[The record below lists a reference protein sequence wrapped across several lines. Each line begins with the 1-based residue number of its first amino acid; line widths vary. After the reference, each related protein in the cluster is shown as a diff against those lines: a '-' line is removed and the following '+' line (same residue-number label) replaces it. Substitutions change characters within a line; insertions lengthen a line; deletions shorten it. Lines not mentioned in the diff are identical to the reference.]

1 MSIATEL
8 TNLAANRDAIKAA
21 IEAKNPATAPGAG
34 LASFPA
40 AIASI
45 PDGGVGGEWEPPSDW
60 PDIRRILA
68 DDVTPQAAVEAGAT
82 HKWIMLCDGP
92 YYGAHRT
99 YDFTAGE
106 SVYFRVADA
115 TGAGY
120 EQAASMSLH
129 VEPLAN
135 GVPFWIIVYAGAEDA
150 FDAPGPHGQPYAFTG
165 PLWVYAPS
173 MVRVGTR
180 QSIAGYRRLR
190 SITLRGFGGH
200 YDYLTFMYSNE
211 LLENLETSFFEPSSV
226 GNTFGKFG
234 NYGLRF
240 MSFDRTDFSLFTT
253 MASMFSNCYSLE
265 SLDVSGWDVGAVTTM
280 ASMFNNCYSLEPLDV
295 SGWDVGAVTTMAN
308 MFINCYSLESLIGG
322 QSVAANGS
330 IGGSTAYWGKGP
342 RVALSVAQC
351 NNLDH
356 DSLLFLL
363 YWVQDRTGQTAL
375 TMTLGNAN
383 KAKLTA
389 DEIAVAAAK
398 NWTIA

>member
-280 ASMFNNCYSLEPLDV
+280 ASMFNNCYSLESLDV

>member
-280 ASMFNNCYSLEPLDV
+280 A
-295 SGWDVGAVTTMAN
+295 N

>member
-1 MSIATEL
+1 
-8 TNLAANRDAIKAA
+8 
-21 IEAKNPATAPGAG
+21 
-34 LASFPA
+34 
-40 AIASI
+40 
-45 PDGGVGGEWEPPSDW
+45 
-60 PDIRRILA
+60 
-68 DDVTPQAAVEAGAT
+68 
-82 HKWIMLCDGP
+82 
-92 YYGAHRT
+92 
-99 YDFTAGE
+99 
-106 SVYFRVADA
+106 
-115 TGAGY
+115 
-120 EQAASMSLH
+120 
-129 VEPLAN
+129 
-135 GVPFWIIVYAGAEDA
+135 
-150 FDAPGPHGQPYAFTG
+150 
-165 PLWVYAPS
+165 
-173 MVRVGTR
+173 
-180 QSIAGYRRLR
+180 
-190 SITLRGFGGH
+190 
-200 YDYLTFMYSNE
+200 
-211 LLENLETSFFEPSSV
+211 
-226 GNTFGKFG
+226 
-234 NYGLRF
+234 
-240 MSFDRTDFSLFTT
+240 

-265 SLDVSGWDVGAVTTM
+265 S
-280 ASMFNNCYSLEPLDV
+280 LDV